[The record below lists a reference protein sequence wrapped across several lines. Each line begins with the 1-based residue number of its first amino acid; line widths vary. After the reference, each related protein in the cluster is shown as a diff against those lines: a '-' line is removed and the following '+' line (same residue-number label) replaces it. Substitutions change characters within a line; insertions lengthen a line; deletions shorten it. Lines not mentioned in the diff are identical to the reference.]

1 MTELFLVIAG
11 WLYELADAL
20 AAFAVFLF
28 IFLVYA
34 AIMILVFWAISAGG

>member
-1 MTELFLVIAG
+1 MKELFLVLAG

-28 IFLVYA
+28 ICLLFIAFMLV
-34 AIMILVFWAISAGG
+34 IFWRLSTA

>member
-1 MTELFLVIAG
+1 MNELFLVIVG

-28 IFLVYA
+28 ICLLFIMFMLV
-34 AIMILVFWAISAGG
+34 IFWRLATA

>member
-28 IFLVYA
+28 ICFLFIA
-34 AIMILVFWAISAGG
+34 FMLVIFWRLSTA